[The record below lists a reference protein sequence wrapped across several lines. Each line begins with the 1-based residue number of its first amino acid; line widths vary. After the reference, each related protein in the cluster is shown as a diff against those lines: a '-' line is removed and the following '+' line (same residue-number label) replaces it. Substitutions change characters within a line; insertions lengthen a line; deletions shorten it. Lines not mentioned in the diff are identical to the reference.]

1 MGCERDYQRTWL
13 YRSEWELIDE
23 FAELS
28 LLECWDFLASAI
40 TRTQFVKQFPKTYD
54 YLAKNW
60 GQERPE
66 AEEFRPKQRLVYL
79 HRGDRRGGL
88 KLRPGYRRR
97 YADACYSTITLPCW
111 SRNKLTLLHELAH
124 ICCWCELP
132 NGDVVSAHGKEF
144 AGIYLLLVR
153 QNLGKS
159 TEKEL
164 LAAMRQHK
172 VKVLAARD
180 TIGTPLRVG

>member
-23 FAELS
+23 FTELS

-40 TRTQFVKQFPKTYD
+40 TKPQFVKQFPKTYD
-54 YLAKNW
+54 YLAKT
-60 GQERPE
+60 GAKTAP
-66 AEEFRPKQRLVYL
+66 QRKSIVRSSGSSTYTEVIVVV
-79 HRGDRRGGL
+79 DS

-124 ICCWCELP
+124 ICCWCELN

-144 AGIYLLLVR
+144 AGIYLLLVQ
-153 QNLGKS
+153 QNLGKPA
-159 TEKEL
+159 EKEL
-164 LAAMRQHK
+164 FAAMQQHK
-172 VKVLAARD
+172 VKVVAARD
-180 TIGTPLRVG
+180 TIGTP

>member
-13 YRSEWELIDE
+13 YRSEWEIADG
-23 FAELS
+23 FDELS
-28 LLECWDFLASAI
+28 LRECWDFLASTI
-40 TRTQFVKQFPKTYD
+40 TKKQFVKQFPKTYD

-60 GQERPE
+60 GPERPA
-66 AEEFRPKQRLVYL
+66 AEEYRPKQRLVYL

-97 YADACYSTITLPCW
+97 HADAHCSTITLPCW

-132 NGDVVSAHGKEF
+132 NGDAVSAHGKEF
-144 AGIYLLLVR
+144 AGIYLRLVR

-159 TEKEL
+159 TETEL

-172 VKVLAARD
+172 VKVLDARY

>member
-23 FAELS
+23 FTELS

-40 TRTQFVKQFPKTYD
+40 TKPQFVKQFPKTYD

-60 GQERPE
+60 GQDSPAAQEY
-66 AEEFRPKQRLVYL
+66 RPKQRLVYL
-79 HRGDRRGGL
+79 HRGDRRSGL

-124 ICCWCELP
+124 ICCWCELS
-132 NGDVVSAHGKEF
+132 NGDAVSAHGKEF
-144 AGIYLLLVR
+144 AGIYLLLVQ
-153 QNLGKS
+153 QNLGKPA
-159 TEKEL
+159 EKEL

-172 VKVLAARD
+172 VKVVAARY
-180 TIGTPLRVG
+180 TIGTP

>member
-13 YRSEWELIDE
+13 YRSEWEIVDDFE
-23 FAELS
+23 ELS
-28 LLECWDFLASAI
+28 LLECWDFLAAI
-40 TRTQFVKQFPKTYD
+40 ISSEEFVKQFPKTFV

-60 GQERPE
+60 GQDSPA
-66 AEEFRPKQRLVYL
+66 AEEYRPQRRLRYL
-79 HRGDRRGGL
+79 YSGDRRGGL

-132 NGDVVSAHGKEF
+132 NGSVVSAHGKEF

-159 TEKEL
+159 VEKEL
-164 LAAMRQHK
+164 FAAMRQHK
-172 VKVLAARD
+172 VKVVAARD
-180 TIGTPLRVG
+180 TIGTP